1 MKHHLFGSTRREVP
15 VIGQGTG
22 YIESGDPVLTG
33 AAMRRG
39 FDLGMTHID
48 TAELYGSREA
58 RN

>member
-15 VIGQGTG
+15 VIGQGTW

-33 AAMRRG
+33 AAMRLG
-39 FDLGMTHID
+39 FDLGID